1 MNWLKIVAILLV
13 IDALVILIRPDY
25 VKKYIGLLAEG
36 PKIYLAAVLDAA
48 LGVIFLIGVSSKC
61 TIPWVI
67 LLFGILAVGAALFI
81 VIIPQKAR
89 AIAMWFEAKS
99 KTTLRFFALIY
110 LLVSA
115 FLVYSA

>member
-36 PKIYLAAVLDAA
+36 TKIYLAAVLDAV
-48 LGVIFLIGVSSKC
+48 LGAIFLIGVSSKC

-67 LLFGILAVGAALFI
+67 VLFGILAIGAAVFI
-81 VIIPQKAR
+81 VIIPQKAKS
-89 AIAMWFEAKS
+89 IAAWLAARNNV
-99 KTTLRFFALIY
+99 TVRLFALVY
-110 LLVSA
+110 LLVGA

>member
-25 VKKYIGLLAEG
+25 VKKYIVLLAEG
-36 PKIYLAAVLDAA
+36 SKIYLAAILDAA
-48 LGVIFLIGVSSKC
+48 LGVIFLIGSSGSKV
-61 TIPWVI
+61 PLVI
-67 LLFGILAVGAALFI
+67 VPFGILALGGAVFI
-81 VIIPQKAR
+81 VISPQKAR